1 MAYCGYITTIKELRP
16 HSNAD
21 RLQIAT
27 LFGNDVVVGL
37 DVQIG
42 DLGIYFPTDGKLG
55 LEFAKKNNLLRKDE
69 NGNEMGGYLEY
80 NKRHIKAIKLRGEV
94 SDGLFLPI
102 TSLKLFTDI
111 DKLKEGDTITKL
123 DDVTICEKYIPKSNK
138 PIRNME
144 HQKKKKKIKD
154 LYPYFAEH
162 VDTSQFAYNVGE
174 FKEGDICYITLKAHG
189 TSARTSNT
197 IKKEREGLFKKSVR
211 FLFGEDGISK
221 LPKKWENISGTRR
234 VVLENYEGGYYSSNE
249 FRKQWHDFFEG
260 KLQKGE
266 SIYYEIVGYID
277 EDKTI
282 MPVCDNK
289 KINDKE
295 FIKRYGKTT
304 SFTYGCGKGESDIY
318 VYRMTKTDEDG
329 HVVEYPTE
337 LVKLRCEQMGAKHVP
352 ILDKFIFT
360 TQEDLWERV
369 RRYESGADLIDNS
382 HIREGVVIR
391 IDNREKFK
399 AFKQKSTD
407 FKILEGIIK
416 SEDVLDLEEEE
427 SYNE

>member
-102 TSLKLFTDI
+102 TSLEPFTDI
-111 DKLKEGDTITKL
+111 NKLKEGDTITKL

-144 HQKKKKKIKD
+144 HQKKKKKVKD
-154 LYPYFAEH
+154 LYPYFTEH

-174 FKEGDICYITLKAHG
+174 FKEGDICYITLKLHG
-189 TSARTSNT
+189 TSQRVSRALKNETKG
-197 IKKEREGLFKKSVR
+197 IKDKILDFFNIKNN
-211 FLFGEDGISK
+211 
-221 LPKKWENISGTRR
+221 KWEYISGTRR
-234 VVLENYEGGYYSSNE
+234 VVLENYDGGYYGGNQ
-249 FRKQWHDFFEG
+249 FRKQWHDFFES

-266 SIYYEIVGYID
+266 SVYFEVVGYID

-295 FIKRYGKTT
+295 FVKRYGKTT

-329 HVVEYPTE
+329 KTIEYSTE
-337 LVKLRCEQMGAKHVP
+337 QMKIRCEQMGVKHVP

-360 TQEDLWERV
+360 TQEDLWGRV
-369 RRYESGADLIDNS
+369 RRYESGVDLIDSS

>member
-27 LFGNDVVVGL
+27 LFGTDVVAGL

-55 LEFAKKNNLLRKDE
+55 LEFAKKNNVLRKDE

-102 TSLKLFTDI
+102 TSLEPFTDI
-111 DKLKEGDTITKL
+111 NKLKEGDTITKL

-144 HQKKKKKIKD
+144 HQKKKKKVKD
-154 LYPYFAEH
+154 LYPYFTEH

-174 FKEGDICYITLKAHG
+174 FKEGDICYITLKLHG
-189 TSARTSNT
+189 TSQRVSRALKNETKG
-197 IKKEREGLFKKSVR
+197 IKDKILDFFNIKNN
-211 FLFGEDGISK
+211 
-221 LPKKWENISGTRR
+221 KWEYISGTRR
-234 VVLENYEGGYYSSNE
+234 VVLENYDGGYYGGNQ
-249 FRKQWHDFFEG
+249 FRKQWHDFFES

-266 SIYYEIVGYID
+266 SVYFEVVGYID

-295 FIKRYGKTT
+295 FVKRYGKTT

-318 VYRMTKTDEDG
+318 VYRMTKTD
-329 HVVEYPTE
+329 
-337 LVKLRCEQMGAKHVP
+337 
-352 ILDKFIFT
+352 
-360 TQEDLWERV
+360 
-369 RRYESGADLIDNS
+369 
-382 HIREGVVIR
+382 
-391 IDNREKFK
+391 
-399 AFKQKSTD
+399 
-407 FKILEGIIK
+407 
-416 SEDVLDLEEEE
+416 
-427 SYNE
+427 